1 MTSAV
6 PYNNSPDVS
15 QYVDL
20 RLYDKDPTDILRTA
34 MEEFRSLVPDWKPR
48 EDNTEVMLMQALA
61 VEVAEAIYA
70 INRLPDA
77 MIVALMRLYGIER
90 DAGAFASTTLEFE
103 VVNTMGYTIPA
114 RTRVLLPASQGYG
127 QLVFETSANLSIPYG
142 MTKGAIP
149 AVAVEVTDVANGVPV
164 GTRFTMLDQSNY
176 VNSVV
181 NTDTVLGGRHPE
193 ADKEWFSR
201 GVQRFQRLTDTLV
214 VPKHFETAA
223 LEDPRVRRARAIDNF
238 NADAGSGQAG
248 EHPGHLTLA
257 LYGDGG
263 LMDAETKNAVLES
276 FATRKFAPLIL
287 HTVDPVVTTV
297 NVNVIV
303 KPNPDYINSVV
314 VDAVAVAVR
323 NWLNT
328 DVWEWKGTV
337 YYNEI
342 IGLISELPEVDYVTQ
357 LVTPSANVPLSG
369 AAPLA
374 TLGTI
379 DVQTTTTG

>member
-1 MTSAV
+1 MTQ

-20 RLYDKDPTDILRTA
+20 RIYDKDPTDILRTA
-34 MEEFRSLVPDWKPR
+34 MEEFRSLVPSWKPR
-48 EDNTEVMLMQALA
+48 EDHTEVMLMQSMA

-70 INRLPDA
+70 INRLPNA

-90 DAGAFASTTLEFE
+90 DAGAFASTTVEIE

-114 RTRVLLPASQGYG
+114 RTRLLLPANQGYG
-127 QLVFETSANLSIPYG
+127 ELVFETTANLTIPYG
-142 MTKGAIP
+142 MTKGQVAAI
-149 AVAVEVTDVANGVPV
+149 ATEVTDVSNGVPV
-164 GTRFTMLDQSNY
+164 STRFQVLDQSNY
-176 VNSVV
+176 INSVV
-181 NTDTVLGGRHPE
+181 NTETVLGGRHPE

-223 LEDPRVRRARAIDNF
+223 LEDPRVRRARALDNY
-238 NADAGSGQAG
+238 NPSAGSGIVG
-248 EHPGHLTLA
+248 DHPGHLTLA

-263 LMDAETKNAVLES
+263 LMTAQEKNEVLES
-276 FATRKFAPLIL
+276 FTSRKFAPLIL

-297 NVNVIV
+297 NVNLVV
-303 KPNPDYINSVV
+303 KPNADYINSAV

-328 DVWEWKGTV
+328 DVWEWKATV
-337 YYNEI
+337 YANEL
-342 IGLISELPEVDYVTQ
+342 IGLVSELPEVDYVTQ
-357 LVTPSANVPLSG
+357 LVTPSGNVALSG

-379 DVQTTTTG
+379 DVQTTTNG

>member
-1 MTSAV
+1 MTTG
-6 PYNNSPDVS
+6 NNSPDIS

-20 RLYDKDPTDILRTA
+20 RLNDKDPTDILRTA

-90 DAGAFASTTLEFE
+90 DAGAFAQTTIEFE

-114 RTRVLLPASQGYG
+114 RTRVLLPPSQGYG
-127 QLVFETSANLSIPYG
+127 SLVFETNANLTIPYG
-142 MTKGAIP
+142 VTKGQIG
-149 AVAVEVTDVANGVPV
+149 AVATEVTDIANGVPV
-164 GTRFTMLDQSNY
+164 NTRFQVLDQSNY
-176 VNSVV
+176 INAVK
-181 NTDTVLGGRHPE
+181 NTATVLGGRHPE
-193 ADKEWFSR
+193 GDKEWFSR

-223 LEDPRVRRARAIDNF
+223 LEDPTVRRARAIDNY
-238 NADAGSGQAG
+238 NADLGSGVPG
-248 EHPGHLTLA
+248 DHPGHLTLA

-263 LMDAETKNAVLES
+263 LMSAAEKNAVIES
-276 FATRKFAPLIL
+276 FTTRKFAPLIL

-297 NVNVIV
+297 NVNVVV
-303 KPNPDYINSVV
+303 KPNPDYINSAV
-314 VDAVAVAVR
+314 VDAVNVAVR

-328 DVWEWKGTV
+328 DVWKWKATV
-337 YYNEI
+337 YINEL

-357 LVTPSANVPLSG
+357 LVSPSANVALSG

-379 DVQTTTTG
+379 DVQTTTAG

>member
-1 MTSAV
+1 MANN
-6 PYNNSPDVS
+6 NNSPDIS
-15 QYVDL
+15 AYVDL
-20 RLYDKDPTDILRTA
+20 RIYDKDPTDVLRTA
-34 MEEFRSLVPDWKPR
+34 MQEFRSLVPSWNPR
-48 EDNTEVMLMQALA
+48 EDNTEVMLMQSVA

-77 MIVALMRLYGIER
+77 MIVALMRLYGIDR
-90 DAGAFASTTLEFE
+90 DAGAFAQTTIEFT

-114 RTRVLLPASQGYG
+114 RTRLLLPPSQGYG
-127 QLVFETSANLSIPYG
+127 SLVFETVANLTIPYG
-142 MTKGAIP
+142 MTTGTIG
-149 AVAVEVTDVANGVPV
+149 AVATEVTDIANGVPPA
-164 GTRFTMLDQSNY
+164 TRFQVLDQSNY
-176 VNSVV
+176 INSVV
-181 NTDTVLGGRHPE
+181 NTETVLGGRHPE

-223 LEDPRVRRARAIDNF
+223 LEDPTVRRARALDNY
-238 NADAGSGQAG
+238 NADLGSGIPG
-248 EHPGHLTLA
+248 DHPGHLTLA

-263 LMDAETKNAVLES
+263 LMTAAQKNAVIES
-276 FATRKFAPLIL
+276 FTTRKFAPLIL

-297 NVNVIV
+297 NVNVVV
-303 KPNPDYINSVV
+303 KPNPDYINSAV

-328 DVWEWKGTV
+328 DVWKWKATV
-337 YYNEI
+337 YTNEL

-357 LVTPSANVPLSG
+357 LVSPSANVALSG

-379 DVQTTTTG
+379 DVQTTTNG